1 MVRKEDG
8 QRILRVP
15 LELEDIGGVNMDVNK
30 IAVLGA
36 GVMGHGIAQVCA
48 QAGYQVNLRDIK
60 DEFVQSGITK
70 IRKFLSGSVEKQRM
84 TQAEA
89 DAIVGRVKGLT
100 DLEEA
105 VKDVDLVI
113 EAIVEDVNIKK
124 EMYKELDQICRPYT
138 IFASNTSAQSITEM
152 AMVTKRPHKF
162 IGMHWFNPAQLMRGI
177 EVVVHT
183 KTSNETRDTIVDL
196 CKKLGNE
203 PGVCQDSPGF
213 VVNRLLQIWYNEG
226 LNMYDEGIAE
236 PIDIDTALKAAYNF
250 RMGPFE
256 LRDLVG
262 MDIGYASTTTHYREL
277 MREQFRPPRCLIM
290 KVKAG
295 DLGRKTGKGFYEYK

>member
-1 MVRKEDG
+1 M
-8 QRILRVP
+8 
-15 LELEDIGGVNMDVNK
+15 NMEIKK

-48 QAGYQVNLRDIK
+48 QAGYEVNLRDIK
-60 DEFVQSGITK
+60 DEFVQSGIGK
-70 IRKFLSGSVEKQRM
+70 IRKFLSGGVERQRM

-89 DAIVGRVKGLT
+89 DAILGRIRGMT
-100 DLEEA
+100 DLKEA

-113 EAIVEDVNIKK
+113 EVIVEDINIKK
-124 EMYKELDQICRPYT
+124 DMYKELDQMCRPDT

-152 AMVTKRPHKF
+152 AMVTKRPDKF

-177 EVVVHT
+177 EVVVHD
-183 KTSNETRDTIVDL
+183 KTSKETRDTIVDL
-196 CKKLGNE
+196 CKKLGKE

-236 PIDIDTALKAAYNF
+236 PLDIDTALKVAYNF

-262 MDIGYASTTTHYREL
+262 LDIGIASTTTHYREL

-295 DLGRKTGKGFYEYK
+295 DLGRKTGKGFYEYKSRS

>member
-1 MVRKEDG
+1 MKMEVK
-8 QRILRVP
+8 
-15 LELEDIGGVNMDVNK
+15 N

-48 QAGYQVNLRDIK
+48 QAGYQVNLRDVK
-60 DEFVQSGITK
+60 DEFVEAGISK
-70 IRKFLSGSVEKQRM
+70 VRKFLSGSVEKQRM

-89 DAIVGRVKGLT
+89 DAIVGRIKGMT
-100 DLEEA
+100 DLKEA

-113 EAIVEDVNIKK
+113 EAIVEDINIKK
-124 EMYKELDQICRPYT
+124 ELYKELDQICRPDT

-152 AMVTKRPHKF
+152 AMATKRPDKF

-177 EVVVHT
+177 EVITHD
-183 KTSNETRDTIVDL
+183 KTSKETLDTVVNL
-196 CKKLGNE
+196 CKKLGKE
-203 PGVCQDSPGF
+203 PGICKDSPGF
-213 VVNRLLQIWYNEG
+213 IVNRLLQIWYNEG
-226 LNMYDEGIAE
+226 LNMYDEGIAD
-236 PIDIDTALKAAYNF
+236 PQDIDMALKAAYNF

-262 MDIGYASTTTHYREL
+262 LDIGIASTTTHYREL

-295 DLGRKTGKGFYEYK
+295 DLGRKTGKGFYEYKSEK

>member
-1 MVRKEDG
+1 MEIK
-8 QRILRVP
+8 
-15 LELEDIGGVNMDVNK
+15 K

-48 QAGYQVNLRDIK
+48 QGGYEVNLRDIK
-60 DEFVQSGITK
+60 DEFVQSGIGK
-70 IRKFLSGSVEKQRM
+70 IKKFVGGSVEKQRM

-89 DAIVGRVKGLT
+89 DATLGRIKGLT
-100 DLEEA
+100 DLKEA

-113 EAIVEDVNIKK
+113 EAIVEDINIKK
-124 EMYKELDQICRPYT
+124 EMYKELDQLCRPDT

-152 AMVTKRPHKF
+152 AMVTKRPDKF
-162 IGMHWFNPAQLMRGI
+162 IGMHWFNPAQLMRGV
-177 EVVVHT
+177 EVVIHE
-183 KTSNETRDTIVDL
+183 KTSNEARNTIVDL
-196 CKKLGNE
+196 CRRLGKE
-203 PGVCQDSPGF
+203 PGICQDSPGF

-236 PIDIDTALKAAYNF
+236 PQDIDTAYKVGCNF

-295 DLGRKTGKGFYEYK
+295 DLGKKTGRGFYEYK

>member
-1 MVRKEDG
+1 MEIK
-8 QRILRVP
+8 
-15 LELEDIGGVNMDVNK
+15 K

-48 QAGYQVNLRDIK
+48 QAGYEINLRDIE
-60 DEFVQSGITK
+60 DEFVQSGISK
-70 IRKFLSGSVEKQRM
+70 IRKFLSGGVERQRM

-89 DAIVGRVKGLT
+89 DAILGRIRGLT
-100 DLEEA
+100 DLKDA

-113 EAIVEDVNIKK
+113 EAIVEDINIKK
-124 EMYKELDQICRPYT
+124 DMYKELDQICRLDT

-152 AMVTKRPHKF
+152 AMVTKRPDKV

-177 EVVVHT
+177 EVVVHD
-183 KTSNETRDTIVDL
+183 KTSKETRDTIVDL
-196 CKKLGNE
+196 SKKLGKE

-236 PIDIDTALKAAYNF
+236 PLDIDTALKAAYNF

-262 MDIGYASTTTHYREL
+262 LDIGIASTTTHYREL

-295 DLGRKTGKGFYEYK
+295 DLGRKTGKGFYEYKSGS

>member
-1 MVRKEDG
+1 MEIK
-8 QRILRVP
+8 
-15 LELEDIGGVNMDVNK
+15 K
-30 IAVLGA
+30 IAILGA

-48 QAGYQVNLRDIK
+48 QAGYEVNLRDIK
-60 DEFVQSGITK
+60 DEFVQSGIGK
-70 IRKFLSGSVEKQRM
+70 VRKFLSSSVERQRM
-84 TQAEA
+84 TQPEA
-89 DAIVGRVKGLT
+89 DAILGRIKGMT
-100 DLEEA
+100 DLKEA
-105 VKDVDLVI
+105 VKDVDLII
-113 EAIVEDVNIKK
+113 EAIVEDINIKK
-124 EMYKELDQICRPYT
+124 EMYKELDQICRPDT

-152 AMVTKRPHKF
+152 AMVTKRSDKF

-177 EVVVHT
+177 EVVVHD
-183 KTSNETRDTIVDL
+183 KTSKETRDTIVGL
-196 CKKLGNE
+196 CKKLGKE

-226 LNMYDEGIAE
+226 LNMYDEGIAQ
-236 PIDIDTALKAAYNF
+236 PLDIDTALKVAYNF

-262 MDIGYASTTTHYREL
+262 LDIGIASTTTHYREL

-295 DLGRKTGKGFYEYK
+295 DLGRKTGRGFYEYKSGS

>member
-1 MVRKEDG
+1 
-8 QRILRVP
+8 L
-15 LELEDIGGVNMDVNK
+15 
-30 IAVLGA
+30 
-36 GVMGHGIAQVCA
+36 
-48 QAGYQVNLRDIK
+48 K
-60 DEFVQSGITK
+60 D
-70 IRKFLSGSVEKQRM
+70 
-84 TQAEA
+84 
-89 DAIVGRVKGLT
+89 
-100 DLEEA
+100 A

-113 EAIVEDVNIKK
+113 EAIVEDINIKK
-124 EMYKELDQICRPYT
+124 DMYKELDQICRLDT

-152 AMVTKRPHKF
+152 AMVTKRPDKV

-177 EVVVHT
+177 EVVVHD
-183 KTSNETRDTIVDL
+183 KTSKETRDTIVDL
-196 CKKLGNE
+196 SKKLGKE

-236 PIDIDTALKAAYNF
+236 PLDIDTALKAAYNF

-262 MDIGYASTTTHYREL
+262 LDIGIASTTTHYREL

-295 DLGRKTGKGFYEYK
+295 DLGRKTGKGFYEYKSGS